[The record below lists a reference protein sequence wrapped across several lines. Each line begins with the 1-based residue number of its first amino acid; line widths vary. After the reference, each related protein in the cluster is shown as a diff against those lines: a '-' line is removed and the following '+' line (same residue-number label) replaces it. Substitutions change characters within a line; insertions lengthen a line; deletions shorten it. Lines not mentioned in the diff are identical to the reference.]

1 MNANAKTS
9 SRQADVGAAR
19 ARSDAPTLAER
30 QSRPDSGAAATPR
43 LATVGAN
50 PTATRKRRPRKPKI
64 TCEDC
69 YFKRNL
75 LCSLDAAEPC
85 PTFRDHERGL
95 KPPQQL
101 SFVFRQER
109 TRAAWVFEHRDS

>member
-9 SRQADVGAAR
+9 INPSDRGVER
-19 ARSDAPTLAER
+19 APGSDPV
-30 QSRPDSGAAATPR
+30 TPR
-43 LATVGAN
+43 PATVGAN
-50 PTATRKRRPRKPKI
+50 PTAARKRRPRKPKI

-69 YFKRNL
+69 YFKRHL

-109 TRAAWVFEHRDS
+109 TRAAWVFERRD